1 MIQQLNTDINNLL
14 AEIADLKKF
23 NESFERD
30 EANLK
35 IDELLGR
42 LTNFK
47 ETK

>member
-14 AEIADLKKF
+14 TEIAELKKF
-23 NESFERD
+23 TESFERD
-30 EANLK
+30 DANLK